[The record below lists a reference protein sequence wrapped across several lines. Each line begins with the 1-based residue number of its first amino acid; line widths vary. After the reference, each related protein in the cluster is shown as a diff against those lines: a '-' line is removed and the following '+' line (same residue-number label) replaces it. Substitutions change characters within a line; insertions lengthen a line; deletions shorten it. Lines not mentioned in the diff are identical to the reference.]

1 MQIRLDE
8 VGVNTHSGND
18 FRTTTPNPAW
28 PAPERTIAEYYD
40 LIGQPGGY
48 QLTTDGF
55 LKAVAQYQRKGT
67 WNDLLMAESVNDFIR
82 EGFGQAMLGSA
93 YADGVSV
100 PRPFP
105 LAGLTFRHL

>member
-1 MQIRLDE
+1 
-8 VGVNTHSGND
+8 
-18 FRTTTPNPAW
+18 
-28 PAPERTIAEYYD
+28 
-40 LIGQPGGY
+40 
-48 QLTTDGF
+48 